1 MALAA
6 VLTACARPSVGQPA
20 PPDESLTRLYPYEVP
35 SSRLTVQASPD
46 SASITVSG
54 TGSVDVPPDRARVT
68 FAMETRASTASDAA
82 QQNADAMDRVLR
94 ALRGA
99 GLEGLELATSG
110 YALRPEYSNQQNQ
123 RVREIVS
130 YAAFN
135 NVVATISD
143 VDAVGR
149 IIDEAIGAG
158 ANRVTSVSFY
168 ALDTEAA
175 RAEALAEAVRN
186 ARAEAT
192 VIAES
197 LGYRLGPPLEVNGG
211 AQRPVPRRES
221 DMLMLSA
228 RQAAPTPIEAGDQT
242 VTASVSIRF
251 ALGPEI
257 GD

>member
-1 MALAA
+1 VWFAA
-6 VLTACARPSVGQPA
+6 HGSGLGIEVEGPTTLRLETRFLTGGAQP
-20 PPDESLTRLYPYEVP
+20 E
-35 SSRLTVQASPD
+35 LTVTP
-46 SASITVSG
+46 
-54 TGSVDVPPDRARVT
+54 VPPARLRARRFPV
-68 FAMETRASTASDAA
+68 RADEPARSVVVESGE
-82 QQNADAMDRVLR
+82 
-94 ALRGA
+94 GA
-99 GLEGLELATSG
+99 GLKPGV
-110 YALRPEYSNQQNQ
+110 R
-123 RVREIVS
+123 RVI
-130 YAAFN
+130 
-135 NVVATISD
+135 D
-143 VDAVGR
+143 V
-149 IIDEAIGAG
+149 AIGAG

-221 DMLMLSA
+221 DMIMLSAA